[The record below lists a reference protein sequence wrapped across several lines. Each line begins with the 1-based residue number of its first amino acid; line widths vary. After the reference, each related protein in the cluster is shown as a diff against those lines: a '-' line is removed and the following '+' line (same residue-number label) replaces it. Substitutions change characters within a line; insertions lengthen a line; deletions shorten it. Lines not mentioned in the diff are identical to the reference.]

1 MAGEI
6 SPLQAR
12 FVHEYIKCWNATDA
26 ARAAGYKC
34 KSDKAYSVQGA
45 RLLANDRIQDAI
57 REAQEARERATMYDS
72 AWIIAQIAKIAQ
84 DEEQAARD
92 RLKAL
97 ELLGKHHGLWDRR
110 EDTETQGVRVTFE
123 SEMEAWSE

>member
-1 MAGEI
+1 MAAEI

-34 KSDKAYSVQGA
+34 STDKAFSVQGA
-45 RLLANDRIQDAI
+45 RLLANVRIQNAI
-57 REAQEARERATMYDS
+57 RKAQEEREKATMYDG
-72 AWIIAQIAKIAQ
+72 AWTITQIAEIAQSR
-84 DEEQAARD
+84 EEATRD

-97 ELLGKHHGLWDRR
+97 ELLGKYHGLWDRR
-110 EDTETQGVRVTFE
+110 EDAEAQGVRVVIDT
-123 SEMEAWSE
+123 EAGSWAE